1 MFINK
6 QYSPGKDNVS
16 NAKNARQRW
25 SWPTSILP
33 LIEILHSL
41 IEPPMT
47 SLGWIWWIE
56 PPLLP
61 LGWIW
66 DCKYIHEKIMVQ
78 AVFHRSNNTVDHK
91 LRDLDFYLPSDPLQ
105 DSLIPHPA
113 RLVQMDGGLDLPF
126 NHTFLKLS
134 KLKIKDLKRF
144 TAYEPWSNGEL
155 GSWLFSSCRSGA
167 SRPECLVLFFNLFL
181 GYVLLTHTLIIKI

>member
-1 MFINK
+1 MMALPSRPQPF
-6 QYSPGKDNVS
+6 VS
-16 NAKNARQRW
+16 
-25 SWPTSILP
+25 
-33 LIEILHSL
+33 
-41 IEPPMT
+41 M
-47 SLGWIWWIE
+47 
-56 PPLLP
+56 
-61 LGWIW
+61 
-66 DCKYIHEKIMVQ
+66 
-78 AVFHRSNNTVDHK
+78 

-155 GSWLFSSCRSGA
+155 GHDYS
-167 SRPECLVLFFNLFL
+167 VLADLGHHDQNAFNLFL
-181 GYVLLTHTLIIKI
+181 GYVLLTHTLIIRI